1 MKKFIA
7 VVTAIAVVMG
17 LGVTALAE
25 PNDDDN
31 YDDDYYEDD
40 YDDDEEETHS
50 VSSACK
56 GESLDDSIIVEVFDT
71 TLTFEQQD
79 KLSAFETEDTNTAV
93 YDVRAYLKSTGE
105 EITQFPDGLKVS
117 FTFNGSDKIER
128 VLVWNG
134 TGWDD
139 AAFSGNVVTF
149 SHLCPVAFLV
159 KKATTT
165 TNDNK
170 DKSSAQTGYDGSVY
184 IVSAAV
190 LAAGAVFFFSKAKK
204 QTAKEEM

>member
-7 VVTAIAVVMG
+7 MVTAIVVVMG
-17 LGVTALAE
+17 LGVTVLAE

-40 YDDDEEETHS
+40 YDDDEETQS

-56 GESLDDSIIVEVFDT
+56 GTSHDDSIIVEVFDT
-71 TLTFEQQD
+71 TLTSEQQD

-93 YDVRAYLKSTGE
+93 CDVRAYLKSTGDE
-105 EITQFPDGLKVS
+105 VTQFPDGLKVS

-134 TGWDD
+134 AGWED

-159 KKATTT
+159 KKAATN

-170 DKSSAQTGYDGSVY
+170 NKTSAQTGYDGVVY
-184 IVSAAV
+184 IVSAAA
-190 LAAGAVFFFSKAKK
+190 LAAGAVFFFSTAKK
-204 QTAKEEM
+204 KTAKEEM

>member
-7 VVTAIAVVMG
+7 MVTAIVVVMG
-17 LGVTALAE
+17 LGVTVLAE
-25 PNDDDN
+25 PDE
-31 YDDDYYEDD
+31 YDD
-40 YDDDEEETHS
+40 YDEETHS
-50 VSSACK
+50 VRSACN
-56 GESLDDSIIVEVFDT
+56 GTSLDDSIIVEVYDT
-71 TLTFEQQD
+71 TLTSEQQD

-93 YDVRAYLKSTGE
+93 YDVRAYLKSTGD

-134 TGWDD
+134 AGWDD

-149 SHLCPVAFLV
+149 SHLCFVAFLV
-159 KKATTT
+159 KKAATN

-170 DKSSAQTGYDGSVY
+170 NKTSAQTGYDGVIY
-184 IVSAAV
+184 IVSAAA
-190 LAAGAVFFFSKAKK
+190 LAAGAAFFFGTAKK
-204 QTAKEEM
+204 KTAKEEM

>member
-7 VVTAIAVVMG
+7 MVTAIVVVMG
-17 LGVTALAE
+17 LGVTVLAE
-25 PNDDDN
+25 PNDDN

-40 YDDDEEETHS
+40 YDDDEET
-50 VSSACK
+50 VISAYK
-56 GESLDDSIIVEVFDT
+56 GTSLDDSIIVEVFDT
-71 TLTFEQQD
+71 TLTSEQKD
-79 KLSAFETEDTNTAV
+79 KLSAFETEDTNSEV
-93 YDVRAYLKSTGE
+93 CDVRAYLKSTGE

-117 FTFNGSDKIER
+117 FTFNGSDKIGR

-134 TGWDD
+134 AGWED

-159 KKATTT
+159 KKATTN

-170 DKSSAQTGYDGSVY
+170 DKTSAQTGYDGVVY
-184 IVSAAV
+184 IVSAAA
-190 LAAGAVFFFSKAKK
+190 LAAGAVFFFSTAKK
-204 QTAKEEM
+204 KTSKEEM

>member
-1 MKKFIA
+1 MF
-7 VVTAIAVVMG
+7 TAIVVVMG

-25 PNDDDN
+25 PNDD
-31 YDDDYYEDD
+31 YD
-40 YDDDEEETHS
+40 EETHS
-50 VSSACK
+50 VSSACN
-56 GESLDDSIIVEVFDT
+56 GTSQDDSIIVEVYDT
-71 TLTFEQQD
+71 SLTSEQQD

-105 EITQFPDGLKVS
+105 EVTQFPDGLKVS

-134 TGWDD
+134 AGWDD

-149 SHLCPVAFLV
+149 SHLCPVAFLA
-159 KKATTT
+159 KKATT

-190 LAAGAVFFFSKAKK
+190 LAAGAVFFFSIAKK

>member
-7 VVTAIAVVMG
+7 MVTAIVVVMG
-17 LGVTALAE
+17 LGVTVLAE
-25 PNDDDN
+25 PDE
-31 YDDDYYEDD
+31 YDD
-40 YDDDEEETHS
+40 YDEETPS
-50 VSSACK
+50 VNSACN
-56 GESLDDSIIVEVFDT
+56 GTSLDDSIIVEVYDT
-71 TLTFEQQD
+71 TLTSEQQD

-93 YDVRAYLKSTGE
+93 YDVRAYLKSTGD

-134 TGWDD
+134 AGWDD

-149 SHLCPVAFLV
+149 THLCPVAFLV
-159 KKATTT
+159 KKATTN

-170 DKSSAQTGYDGSVY
+170 DKTSAQTGYDGVIY
-184 IVSAAV
+184 IVSAAA
-190 LAAGAVFFFSKAKK
+190 LAAGAAFFFGTAKK
-204 QTAKEEM
+204 KTAKEEM

>member
-7 VVTAIAVVMG
+7 MVTAIVVVMG

-25 PNDDDN
+25 TDE
-31 YDDDYYEDD
+31 YDD
-40 YDDDEEETHS
+40 YDEET
-50 VSSACK
+50 VISAYK
-56 GESLDDSIIVEVFDT
+56 GTSLDDSIIVEVYDT
-71 TLTFEQQD
+71 TLTSEQQD
-79 KLSAFETEDTNTAV
+79 KLSAFETEDTNTEV
-93 YDVRAYLKSTGE
+93 CDVRAYLKSTGD

-117 FTFNGSDKIER
+117 FTFNGADKIER

-134 TGWDD
+134 AGWDD

-159 KKATTT
+159 KKAATN

-170 DKSSAQTGYDGSVY
+170 DKTSAQTGYDGVIY
-184 IVSAAV
+184 IVSAAA
-190 LAAGAVFFFSKAKK
+190 LAAGAVFFFSTAKK
-204 QTAKEEM
+204 QTSKEEM

>member
-1 MKKFIA
+1 VKKFIA
-7 VVTAIAVVMG
+7 MFTAIVVVMG

-25 PNDDDN
+25 PNDD
-31 YDDDYYEDD
+31 YD
-40 YDDDEEETHS
+40 EETHS
-50 VSSACK
+50 VSSACN
-56 GESLDDSIIVEVFDT
+56 GTSQDDSIIVEVYDT
-71 TLTFEQQD
+71 SLTSEQQD

-105 EITQFPDGLKVS
+105 EVTQFPDGLKVS

-134 TGWDD
+134 AGWDD

-149 SHLCPVAFLV
+149 SHLCPVAFLA
-159 KKATTT
+159 KKATT

-190 LAAGAVFFFSKAKK
+190 LAAGAVFFFSIAKK

>member
-7 VVTAIAVVMG
+7 MVTAIVVVMG

-25 PNDDDN
+25 TDE
-31 YDDDYYEDD
+31 YDD
-40 YDDDEEETHS
+40 YDS
-50 VSSACK
+50 VSSAYK
-56 GESLDDSIIVEVFDT
+56 GTSLDDSISVEVFDT
-71 TLTFEQQD
+71 TLTSEQQD

-93 YDVRAYLKSTGE
+93 CDVRAYLKSTGE

-117 FTFNGSDKIER
+117 FTFNESDKIGR

-134 TGWDD
+134 AGWED
-139 AAFSGNVVTF
+139 AAFPGKEVTF

-159 KKATTT
+159 KKATTN

-170 DKSSAQTGYDGSVY
+170 DKTSAQTGYDGVIY
-184 IVSAAV
+184 IVSAAA
-190 LAAGAVFFFSKAKK
+190 LAAGAVFFFSTAKK
-204 QTAKEEM
+204 KTSKEEM